1 MSFFDSLLN
10 TVMSGFGGNSGVTG
24 ALAKELLSGFQQ
36 NSGAGLSDLVE
47 QLSKK
52 GLGNIVQSWVGT
64 GPNQSVTPDQ
74 LSQAMDPGMLQQLAG
89 KLGISPDVL
98 TGHLADIL
106 PKIVDRLTPDGKL
119 PDTAG
124 ALQSASA

>member
-1 MSFFDSLLN
+1 MSLFESLVNSVL
-10 TVMSGFGGNSGVTG
+10 SGFGGNSGITG

-36 NSGAGLSDLVE
+36 NQGAGLTDMVE

-52 GLGNIVQSWVGT
+52 GLGSVVQSWVGT
-64 GPNQSVTPDQ
+64 GPNQPVTPDQ
-74 LSQAMDPGMLQQLAG
+74 LGKAMDPSMLQQLAS
-89 KLGISPDVL
+89 KLGISPDLL
-98 TGHLADIL
+98 TTHLADVL

-119 PDTAG
+119 PEPAD